1 MSTVDSLLDQALE
14 LSPEERA
21 DLARRLILSLDAQ
34 NGALS
39 DDEWIA
45 AWKPELERRLRAYE
59 SGEAKAIDWR
69 KSVEQVRASL
79 AERSR
84 G

>member
-1 MSTVDSLLDQALE
+1 MNTVDSILGQ

-45 AWKPELERRLRAYE
+45 AWNPELEERLRAYE
-59 SGEAKAIDWR
+59 NGEAKATVWKESLERI
-69 KSVEQVRASL
+69 RASL